1 MKCKEMILNL
11 ANCIEGSCLRI
22 KEIHW
27 NTHNQATHNLSS
39 DIMPELAEHMDSLL
53 ELLMGVMADERPGFD
68 ILKPMI
74 PATKNLKDILK
85 ALVMKVEAT
94 KMMADEPMYNGIAA
108 QLDELTIDLNK
119 WIYLSD
125 NF

>member
-1 MKCKEMILNL
+1 
-11 ANCIEGSCLRI
+11 
-22 KEIHW
+22 
-27 NTHNQATHNLSS
+27 
-39 DIMPELAEHMDSLL
+39 MPELAEHMDTLL
-53 ELLMGVMADERPGFD
+53 ELLMGVMSDERPGFD

-85 ALVMKVEAT
+85 ALVMKVEAV
-94 KMMADEPMYNGIAA
+94 KMMTNEPMYNGIAA